1 MFRRKHPF
9 SVRSQKTVLL
19 DLIADI
25 RNVADDLEA
34 LARCEAESSIPGQ
47 TEIPVTQGK
56 CSECPD
62 PTPSHTVSPAVAPTV
77 PSTAASAAP
86 LPDTPPAPSAPA
98 AQLQPNERINPYTG
112 EIVRL
117 DLPILRMLAAEK
129 AKTKEQKTQMKALL
143 QKHGVSKLTELPIT
157 DYFVFQKEVEA
168 IE

>member
-1 MFRRKHPF
+1 M
-9 SVRSQKTVLL
+9 SKTKLLL

-34 LARCEAESSIPGQ
+34 LAGCEAESSIPGQ
-47 TEIPVTQGK
+47 TEIPVAQGK

-62 PTPSHTVSPAVAPTV
+62 PTPSHTISPTVSPTATPTTPDPET
-77 PSTAASAAP
+77 PSA
-86 LPDTPPAPSAPA
+86 LSAPA

-129 AKTKEQKTQMKALL
+129 AKTKEQKAQMKALL

-157 DYFVFQKEVEA
+157 DYFAFQKEVEA